1 MPYKRPGLAL
11 DLALDRNKA
20 VDRKSLYIKEQRIAV
35 YTALFGSYDFV
46 RDPLLQPDNIDYYIL
61 TDQVIPE
68 RSVWKR
74 IDISAVVPLEYQS
87 DPVLCNRWCKMHPQT
102 LFKEYQYSVY
112 IDSNIWVFS
121 DLGLLE
127 ASVIARKHSD
137 PRCLDLMDS
146 WWESFLRNSKRD
158 QILLI
163 DCLWL
168 KGINPSVIGTL
179 GNNLQRCDLFV
190 QMSHTGPEAAGE
202 PA

>member
-1 MPYKRPGLAL
+1 MAL
-11 DLALDRNKA
+11 RW
-20 VDRKSLYIKEQRIAV
+20 
-35 YTALFGSYDFV
+35 TW
-46 RDPLLQPDNIDYYIL
+46 LLTGIRLL
-61 TDQVIPE
+61 T
-68 RSVWKR
+68 
-74 IDISAVVPLEYQS
+74 
-87 DPVLCNRWCKMHPQT
+87 QT

-121 DLGLLE
+121 DLTPLTAGLDSYPVAMFRHKMRDCVYDEVKACLKYKKDKRRSLNAHLKLIRSHGVTRNWGLLE

-158 QILLI
+158 QISLI

-202 PA
+202 PVNLPELLDLLKSRHS